1 MGKHDM
7 KTSAAEQN
15 ALMDDREG
23 KNLLDTDNP
32 SKRLELLRGE
42 ERGSDMN
49 IIAKNKAKKI
59 LKPQGGQTLQQHRK
73 PGKGE
78 KKIVVHHHVY
88 HHHFNQ
94 NGKSVDVD
102 TQVKSQTMEE
112 TQQTFV
118 DEKTETNV
126 SLPTIKG

>member
-1 MGKHDM
+1 M
-7 KTSAAEQN
+7 KDSASEQF
-15 ALMDDREG
+15 AGMDDREG
-23 KNLLDTDNP
+23 KALLDTDNP

-49 IIAKNKAKKI
+49 LIAKNKAKKI
-59 LKPQGGQTLQQHRK
+59 LKPVGGQTLQQHRK

-94 NGKSVDVD
+94 NGQAVNVD
-102 TQVKSQTMEE
+102 TTVKTKTTTEE
-112 TQQTFV
+112 S
-118 DEKTETNV
+118 DEKNETNV